1 MSGYD
6 INHVIQDTQYS
17 GNEIHIR
24 DKNYEVT
31 TNICEKKR
39 EMRLDLSDLELANT
53 LCSSPEKDFKK
64 TLNKLA

>member
-1 MSGYD
+1 MSCYD

-24 DKNYEVT
+24 DKNCEVT

-53 LCSSPEKDFKK
+53 LWSSPEKDFKK
-64 TLNKLA
+64 H